1 MSPRTKSTA
10 SGSSS
15 ARPRAERSHSTIAL
29 SWHTVVALVLVPL
42 VVAGALIGTTW
53 KMTNRLSQVQ
63 AAIVNQ
69 DAGVTLGG
77 QFVPL
82 GRQLS
87 GELIKSSTTTTD
99 GRPISWVLADSAGAA
114 KGLKDGSYAAVV
126 TIPKSFSKDATS
138 YSANKGDQARQAV
151 ITVAT
156 SDSSP
161 VTDSAIATMTAQAA
175 QNQIN
180 KTLNSQYL
188 DNMYI
193 GLNKSASGMVSLSK
207 GASQLNDGA
216 QQLTGGVKSA
226 TSGSQQLSNGLGQLD
241 KGGQTLTSGGSQLL
255 VGVRQ
260 LASGVALLDANGS
273 KLNAGGTQLAS
284 GARTLD
290 AAGSKLNAGGTQ
302 LASGTRTLDANGSK
316 LNAGGTQLRNGA
328 NQLSAGINQIDRQL
342 QQTSGTVPS
351 MSQEQL
357 AQIQQL
363 STGATAIA
371 DGSAGV
377 YAGMQRYQGA
387 MARPTDSQIAQV
399 VNQICAQN
407 AQACATDAARAQLAA
422 GVKAGMAAAAQSMGS
437 SSDPDSLMGGARA
450 TSEGARSYAS
460 KVSEGIDQLTA
471 TLKALPGQ
479 IGKQITALKDGVH
492 QLATGANQVSSGV
505 STYTNGVSR
514 YTAGVHTLSSGVS
527 TYTNGVSQYTAGVHT
542 LSSGVSTYTKGVSQY
557 TGGVHT
563 MAQQMPTLTTGAQQ
577 YVAGVGQFAQG
588 VHQTSQGADKLYAGQ
603 VKLSQGAV
611 KFAQGSDTFAT
622 DVAKGAKQVPTYS
635 ASDRQKLSDAVS
647 SPVRASSTP
656 MGTSAWVVG
665 LILILG
671 LWIGALAIWT
681 VARTVPSRVLTSS
694 RSTLSLLWSSLSTGA
709 GVMAASAA
717 GLALLATLTTG
728 ISVPRGLGLFGMLL
742 LVGAMFLAVNHAL
755 AGWLHAIG
763 RFISVILVA
772 AASAVGLVSA
782 VPGPVRWV
790 HDISPLKPAM
800 EALTAILAGH
810 SPTFGS
816 LLTIIMWLLIGGLAS
831 LLAVNRARHIS
842 PAKVIAELT

>member
-1 MSPRTKSTA
+1 MSPRTKSPA

-87 GELIKSSTTTTD
+87 GGLIKSSTTTTD

-460 KVSEGIDQLTA
+460 KVREGIDQLTA

-505 STYTNGVSR
+505 STYTNGVS
-514 YTAGVHTLSSGVS
+514 
-527 TYTNGVSQYTAGVHT
+527 QYTAGVHT

-557 TGGVHT
+557 TRGVHT

-647 SPVRASSTP
+647 SPVQASSTP

-842 PAKVIAELT
+842 PAEVIAELT

>member
-1 MSPRTKSTA
+1 MSPRTKSPA

-87 GELIKSSTTTTD
+87 GGLIKSSTTTTD
-99 GRPISWVLADSAGAA
+99 GRPVSWVLADSAGAA

-260 LASGVALLDANGS
+260 LASGVALLDANGR

-505 STYTNGVSR
+505 STYTNGVS
-514 YTAGVHTLSSGVS
+514 
-527 TYTNGVSQYTAGVHT
+527 QYTAGVHT

-557 TGGVHT
+557 TRGVHT

-647 SPVRASSTP
+647 SPVQASSTP